1 MLPARLPS
9 ISSRCNPRGNDMAN
23 TDLTANA
30 DLKSMHGGLLALNQK
45 LSNSLDDITDA
56 AMARAVVTEMREIV
70 HRIDLIQGLLFA
82 ASAKKISDAV
92 KAVDQA
98 NEQALKSLDQIK
110 TVTGVVRTV
119 SGVLTLVDKAIDIA
133 KTLAIA

>member
-1 MLPARLPS
+1 
-9 ISSRCNPRGNDMAN
+9 MAN
-23 TDLTANA
+23 TDLTPNA
-30 DLKSMHGGLLALNQK
+30 DLKSMHGNLLTLNQK
-45 LSNSLDDITDA
+45 LRNSLDDITDA
-56 AMARAVVTEMREIV
+56 AMAQAVVTEMREIV
-70 HRIDLIQGLLFA
+70 HRIDLILGLLFA

>member
-1 MLPARLPS
+1 
-9 ISSRCNPRGNDMAN
+9 MAN

-30 DLKSMHGGLLALNQK
+30 DLKSMHGDLLALNQR

-70 HRIDLIQGLLFA
+70 HRIDLIQRLLFTA
-82 ASAKKISDAV
+82 GAKKISDAV

-98 NEQALKSLDQIK
+98 NQQALKSLEQIK

>member
-1 MLPARLPS
+1 
-9 ISSRCNPRGNDMAN
+9 MAN
-23 TDLTANA
+23 TNLTANA
-30 DLKSMHGGLLALNQK
+30 DLKSMHGDLLALNQK

-82 ASAKKISDAV
+82 AGAKKISDAV

-98 NEQALKSLDQIK
+98 NQQALKSLEQIK